1 MSSRNLGLSG
11 EVLLVRL
18 YTTSTTRPPA
28 LNMNQQLPWIFVRFL
43 LLFVMVGACVGAAE
57 ALGDARASP
66 TTLEHL
72 DAEGDGGSASPR
84 QHHLRKRFIWTLTQ
98 EPYFYGKYG
107 RGGEGEGRGQLGGEA
122 APGAEMLPEALAL
135 RNPTSMHK
143 RLYPRWY
150 QAYVYKNPSFNGVAG
165 PVVGERKRFHPFHP
179 LARFRGLASVG
190 SSYPSGY
197 RAQPDLPLSDD
208 PGHRLPTAPN
218 AQTSYKYD
226 ASSIVEEEQPEE
238 EEEEEERPVKAGE
251 LLQLLRTIASDR
263 GLTSHTKGFRFGISR
278 RK

>member
-72 DAEGDGGSASPR
+72 DAEGD
-84 QHHLRKRFIWTLTQ
+84 
-98 EPYFYGKYG
+98 GKYG